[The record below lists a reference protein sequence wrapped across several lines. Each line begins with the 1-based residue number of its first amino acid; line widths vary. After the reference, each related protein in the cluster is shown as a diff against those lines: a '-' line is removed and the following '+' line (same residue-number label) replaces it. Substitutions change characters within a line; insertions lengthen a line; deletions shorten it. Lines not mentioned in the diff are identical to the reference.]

1 MEAEVVQ
8 LVAAQRRSVD
18 ELRQALAPRRAA
30 EAAELKAL
38 EDGLAAAQQ
47 RQQALPGETR
57 AVKQATAAAEA
68 EHQRL
73 QHGLS
78 QARRAWVRL
87 FEPMVGALLLFFC
100 IVNLGLA
107 MNQRDQVLRL
117 EGGGLLVGALLG
129 WGLGRRRVRA

>member
-47 RQQALPGETR
+47 RQQALPGELR

-68 EHQRL
+68 EREL
-73 QHGLS
+73 LAVGLS
-78 QARRAWVRL
+78 QARRAYVRL
-87 FEPMVGALLLFFC
+87 LEPMAGALLLFFC
-100 IVNLGLA
+100 IVNVSLA
-107 MNQRDQVLRL
+107 LAEREQVLRL
-117 EGGGLLVGALLG
+117 EGGGLLVGVVLSLV
-129 WGLGRRRVRA
+129 LRRLRVRA